1 VRLRTNKKGDHTH
14 LHQTATHVAGLCSLD
29 GSIHQAFSATH
40 GVEPELSGSEA
51 TVEGVGHKTLACV
64 CMHVCTYV
72 CVRVFRCVHV

>member
-1 VRLRTNKKGDHTH
+1 
-14 LHQTATHVAGLCSLD
+14 
-29 GSIHQAFSATH
+29 
-40 GVEPELSGSEA
+40 VEPELSGSEA